1 MRLKFNR
8 KRPKTEKVGTCPI
21 NARITVDYSG
31 KKPKIKFGYFAKK
44 HQSHTE
50 LYSLPVTILSMTLW
64 LISVMFIADIYYNT
78 SDRPEIGTCQTSEL
92 YYKGHTEVIAFDI
105 VCNGELGPSSNK
117 EYYLTFD
124 RGRLIQTQGFRSDL
138 GYMLLGAGAFFICWF
153 ISINLFKY
161 VPYLAKKNQKWTPN
175 LAALM
180 ARVKY
185 SAVFN
190 KCPEN
195 KIIEIPLFNNI
206 FLDYRATKEFAKNLL
221 RVEIREHPF
230 NYHIKRE
237 RKRGK
242 DGKRGKRKD
251 VKVRNFWLW
260 RAQFIFKEIP
270 HKGKLEVRWA

>member
-1 MRLKFNR
+1 
-8 KRPKTEKVGTCPI
+8 
-21 NARITVDYSG
+21 
-31 KKPKIKFGYFAKK
+31 
-44 HQSHTE
+44 
-50 LYSLPVTILSMTLW
+50 
-64 LISVMFIADIYYNT
+64 
-78 SDRPEIGTCQTSEL
+78 
-92 YYKGHTEVIAFDI
+92 
-105 VCNGELGPSSNK
+105 
-117 EYYLTFD
+117 
-124 RGRLIQTQGFRSDL
+124 
-138 GYMLLGAGAFFICWF
+138 MLLTGGSFFLSWF
-153 ISINLFKY
+153 ISVYLFKY
-161 VPYLAKKNQKWTPN
+161 VPFLVKKNQKWTPN
-175 LAALM
+175 LAALLT
-180 ARVKY
+180 RVKY

-195 KIIEIPLFNNI
+195 KIIEIPLFSNV

-237 RKRGK
+237 KRRRGK